1 MIVELGF
8 HFGPADRLDVEVRG
22 GWRQWSCP
30 GLCSSTLPSVLLAVI
45 VSFSPWLV
53 TGVRSSGKKQG
64 YSVTGSVIGLMKSQ
78 YRFAVLQRAQ
88 GLPPSH
94 FSYNTLNIH
103 RLGHSTRVA
112 WKNKRTLDLLH
123 AEHAFC
129 KFVRSGLSEQ
139 L

>member
-1 MIVELGF
+1 MVVSGTLFLNASIC
-8 HFGPADRLDVEVRG
+8 AS
-22 GWRQWSCP
+22 SCDSFLFP
-30 GLCSSTLPSVLLAVI
+30 M
-45 VSFSPWLV
+45 VSN
-53 TGVRSSGKKQG
+53 GVRSSGKRQG
-64 YSVTGSVIGLMKSQ
+64 YSVTGSVMGLMKSQ

-129 KFVRSGLSEQ
+129 RFVRSCLSKQ

>member
-1 MIVELGF
+1 MVVSGTLF
-8 HFGPADRLDVEVRG
+8 LNASTCAS
-22 GWRQWSCP
+22 SCDSFLFP
-30 GLCSSTLPSVLLAVI
+30 LVSNG
-45 VSFSPWLV
+45 VSFI
-53 TGVRSSGKKQG
+53 GKRQG
-64 YSVTGSVIGLMKSQ
+64 YSVTGSVIGLIKSQ
-78 YRFAVLQRAQ
+78 YRFAVVQRAQ

-94 FSYNTLNIH
+94 LNYNTLNKH

-129 KFVRSGLSEQ
+129 KFVRSGLWEQ

>member
-1 MIVELGF
+1 MIVGLGF

-22 GWRQWSCP
+22 GWRQWSYLGP
-30 GLCSSTLPSVLLAVI
+30 CSSTLPSVLLAVI

-53 TGVRSSGKKQG
+53 TEFRSSGKRQG
-64 YSVTGSVIGLMKSQ
+64 YSVTGSVIGLIKSQ
-78 YRFAVLQRAQ
+78 NRFAVVQRAQ

-94 FSYNTLNIH
+94 LNYNTLNKH
-103 RLGHSTRVA
+103 RLGHSNRVA

-129 KFVRSGLSEQ
+129 KFVRSGLWEQ